1 MAEQKKSS
9 FAMSRLR
16 RAAIFVLC
24 VLAAFVFIWFDH
36 SPIRRSWQTQPKSEE
51 QAKARDF
58 EKYHQKIFTVVNVVD
73 GDTIDIDVPDG
84 KYNHTRIRLWGIDTP
99 ETKHPE
105 FGVMYFGPEAAD
117 FATNLVLG
125 KHVAVY
131 LEEERTRGYYGRLL
145 AYIKL
150 PDDRFLNEVLVAEGF
165 AYADLRFKHSFYNK
179 YKQLEAAA
187 RSQKK
192 GLWQNVSREQLPQW
206 LQKRKPNLLSIRTP

>member
-1 MAEQKKSS
+1 LAEQKKSS

-16 RAAIFVLC
+16 RAAILVLC
-24 VLAAFVFIWFDH
+24 LLAAFVFIWLDNSH
-36 SPIRRSWQTQPKSEE
+36 IRRSWQARPKSEE
-51 QAKARDF
+51 KAKAYDF
-58 EKYHQKIFTVVNVVD
+58 EKYHTKTFTVINVVD

-84 KYNHTRIRLWGIDTP
+84 KSEHSRIRLWGIDTP

-117 FATNLVLG
+117 FATSLVLG
-125 KHVAVY
+125 KPVTVY
-131 LEEERTRGYYGRLL
+131 LEEHRTRGYYGRLL
-145 AYIKL
+145 AYVKL
-150 PDDRFLNEVLVAEGF
+150 PDDGFLNEVLLNEGF

-192 GLWQNVSREQLPQW
+192 GLWEEVSREQLPEW
-206 LQKRKPNLLSIRTP
+206 LQKRKPKLLNK

>member
-1 MAEQKKSS
+1 LAEKEKST
-9 FAMSRLR
+9 FAMSRRR
-16 RAAIFVLC
+16 RAAILVLC
-24 VLAAFVFIWFDH
+24 VLAAFVFILLDH
-36 SPIRRSWQTQPKSEE
+36 KHIRRRRQARPKSEE
-51 QAKARDF
+51 KAKAYDF
-58 EKYHQKIFTVVNVVD
+58 EKYHQKTFTVTNVVD

-84 KYNHTRIRLWGIDTP
+84 KYDYTRVRLLGIDSP

-117 FATNLVLG
+117 FATKLVLG
-125 KHVAVY
+125 KPVAVY

-145 AYIKL
+145 AYIQL
-150 PDDRFLNEVLVAEGF
+150 PDDGFLNEVLLTEGV

-192 GLWQNVSREQLPQW
+192 GLWENVKRGQLPQW
-206 LQKRKPNLLSIRTP
+206 LQKRKPKLLQK